1 MVGPT
6 YGRKTMCGLLASED
20 LKVSE
25 TRVGQAL
32 QTVRP
37 DYHDPHEGHKN
48 NPKPKPKTIQ
58 SRVLWS
64 KAAY

>member
-1 MVGPT
+1 
-6 YGRKTMCGLLASED
+6 MCGLLASEG

-37 DYHDPHEGHKN
+37 DYHHMRVTKTTQE
-48 NPKPKPKTIQ
+48 PKSKTIPG
-58 SRVLWS
+58 RVLWS
-64 KAAY
+64 KTAY